1 MSLHH
6 LLCDAIAGRR
16 LLLFAYGDRVRLV
29 EPHVYGESAAGH
41 GVVSAW
47 LRPGYSRST
56 PDGGWRTFRLDGMR
70 DVQAVDETF
79 AAPRPGYHP
88 SGLSLAT
95 VWCAVPEFGAARPD
109 EGVPVT
115 ADVGGAPAT
124 PVAPDVASR
133 QTERVA
139 DAPTSP

>member
-56 PDGGWRTFRLDGMR
+56 PEGGWRTFRLDGMR
-70 DVQAVDETF
+70 DVQAVDEAF

-88 SGLSLAT
+88 SGLGLAT
-95 VWCAVPEFGAARPD
+95 VWCALPEFGA
-109 EGVPVT
+109 GVVRS
-115 ADVGGAPAT
+115 A
-124 PVAPDVASR
+124 PVAEEAATA
-133 QTERVA
+133 QTARSD
-139 DAPTSP
+139 DAPSSA